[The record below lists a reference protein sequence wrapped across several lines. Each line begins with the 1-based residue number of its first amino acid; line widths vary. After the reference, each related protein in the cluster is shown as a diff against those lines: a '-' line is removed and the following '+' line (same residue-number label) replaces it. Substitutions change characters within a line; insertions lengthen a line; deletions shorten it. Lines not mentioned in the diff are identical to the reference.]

1 MFLGVRYVDKRLYLY
16 YRVWQ
21 VAQILKRNWRW
32 KTMGKKDMEV
42 VKGLK
47 RVTEISVETAKSIK
61 GGKTCNCSCQTQN
74 EKAATT
80 LSTYT
85 A

>member
-1 MFLGVRYVDKRLYLY
+1 
-16 YRVWQ
+16 
-21 VAQILKRNWRW
+21 LK
-32 KTMGKKDMEV
+32 KKDMET

-47 RVTEISVETAKSIK
+47 RVTEVSVEHAKSIK

-85 A
+85 S

>member
-1 MFLGVRYVDKRLYLY
+1 M
-16 YRVWQ
+16 
-21 VAQILKRNWRW
+21 VASILERKEV
-32 KTMGKKDMEV
+32 KTLDKKDVEPM
-42 VKGLK
+42 KSLK
-47 RVTEISVETAKSIK
+47 RVTEVSVENAKSIK

-85 A
+85 S